1 MKTEKV
7 KLSKK
12 STARLRQRYYKRF
25 GYHKPMPGYSGGTG
39 AKEKHF
45 VPPNSVVTLLPAM
58 PLLSSQER
66 LVSKKKERAIQEV
79 TVTKI
84 SNRAP
89 TKDFPLISKSRWTV
103 NYC

>member
-12 STARLRQRYYKRF
+12 STARLRQRYYHRF